1 MSKYSLKQ
9 IVDSVEQKKTWEKQY
24 PMNHYIVRPLSFF
37 VTYLIIRV
45 TDSASS
51 IAWIGFVIGLSGC
64 LSFLGLSWWTA
75 WPGILLLFT
84 FSLLDAVD
92 GNIAR
97 TTGNVTYFGRFLDS
111 VLGQIIEATYCFW
124 IGLGLALSESA
135 DFQLAST
142 EIVTSR
148 VPVLPILCG
157 VLIMAGRLISSFID
171 LQYRYLSAEKQENRG
186 RPQRSIGDQIQTSTF
201 KDHLAYQIFI
211 NFNLLNNQILFLI
224 LCTWAGKIELF
235 LYLLAPYYLARAMI
249 NLIFFCYRAKER
261 LS

>member
-1 MSKYSLKQ
+1 M
-9 IVDSVEQKKTWEKQY
+9 
-24 PMNHYIVRPLSFF
+24 
-37 VTYLIIRV
+37 

-75 WPGILLLFT
+75 WPGILLIFT

-97 TTGNVTYFGRFLDS
+97 TTGKVTYFGKFLDS

-142 EIVTSR
+142 DMVTGR
-148 VPVLPILCG
+148 VPVLPIFCG
-157 VLIMAGRLISSFID
+157 ALIMAGRLLSSLID
-171 LQYRYLSAEKQENRG
+171 LQYRYLSAERQENRD
-186 RPQRSIGDQIQTSTF
+186 RPQRGIDDQIQTSTF
-201 KDHLAYQIFI
+201 KDYLSYQIFI

-249 NLIFFCYRAKER
+249 HLIFFYYRAKER